1 MENKTTDVYVW
12 DPSEEMDTS
21 LVRPDPISLGLFMQY
36 HSIPEAY
43 KIFSKESGVKKALL
57 GEHDNPEFIAACIK
71 TKAWVEGGGREP
83 IPYGVDSPKTLKQ
96 DVLYAPEYVPLA
108 SQRVISVLDRVCPG
122 VFEPYP
128 ISLNFKS
135 INQFYIINLTTGL
148 KEDEFLKNGIGN
160 HHFCR
165 LVKKK
170 S

>member
-71 TKAWVEGGGREP
+71 TKAWVEGGGPRTNSIWRRQPENT
-83 IPYGVDSPKTLKQ
+83 KT
-96 DVLYAPEYVPLA
+96 
-108 SQRVISVLDRVCPG
+108 RCIVCSR
-122 VFEPYP
+122 
-128 ISLNFKS
+128 ICS
-135 INQFYIINLTTGL
+135 T
-148 KEDEFLKNGIGN
+148 
-160 HHFCR
+160 C
-165 LVKKK
+165 
-170 S
+170 